1 MGWAR
6 CWAAAFG
13 LSAVSSACRSPK
25 TYTTSTTSGA
35 YMPSLTALP
44 ASSNIM
50 SGSDVYVPSLTKKGP
65 LYARDIEQARMPC
78 YLGLDYPDDGTQQQ
92 QPRIS
97 PQPNS
102 NSNLMKKKKKK
113 KLDGHIPETCAL
125 CFDDLTPASI
135 FRRLPCNH
143 LLHKHCIDHWLCTK
157 DASCPFCRQTFY
169 HLRKPIV
176 LRSSSLTMVGDD
188 DGEDKDELEMGRAAF
203 VLWLKGIL
211 GLA

>member
-1 MGWAR
+1 
-6 CWAAAFG
+6 
-13 LSAVSSACRSPK
+13 
-25 TYTTSTTSGA
+25 
-35 YMPSLTALP
+35 MPSLTAIT
-44 ASSNIM
+44 SSDIM

-78 YLGLDYPDDGTQQQ
+78 YLGLDYPDD
-92 QPRIS
+92 
-97 PQPNS
+97 
-102 NSNLMKKKKKK
+102 
-113 KLDGHIPETCAL
+113 DGHIPETCAL

-176 LRSSSLTMVGDD
+176 LRSSSLTMVGEDD
-188 DGEDKDELEMGRAAF
+188 EEDKDELEMGRAAF

-211 GLA
+211 GLV